1 MAKSDSH
8 SGKILLVDDDPQ
20 VLNFLSRRLR
30 RRDYGV
36 DEADSGMLA
45 LERIEKTSYDVI
57 LLDSVMPDFSGLE
70 TLLAIRKNHGP
81 SVLPVIMVTAMPDNA
96 SVVEA
101 LEAGANDYVVKPVD
115 FRVLLARLRNQVALK
130 RAEKEAAEYRTR
142 LEEMAEERTR
152 ELRVSQRL
160 LRTVFDAIPHHIF
173 VKDTKGRYTMANKVF
188 REFWKIPAENLVDAN
203 VSKLDWADKETP
215 EEIEKSDRQVI
226 ENGETLI
233 EPEVIFRL
241 KDGRETVHRQI
252 KVPLRDIEGKIV
264 GLVGISEDITQRRQT
279 EEALRQAQKMEA
291 VGQLTGGVAHDFNN
305 LLQVIHGYTQIAL
318 TQKDISENTA
328 DHLKKVS
335 EAAGRAAN
343 LTRQL
348 LAFSRQ
354 SVLNPVYLDINS
366 LFENIEKMV
375 RLLIGVDIDLE
386 IREGDDI
393 LPVHVDPGMIEQ
405 VLLNL
410 AINARDAMPKGG
422 RLVIETSRFRADE
435 QFCELNAWESPGD
448 YVEIKVSD
456 TGTGMSKEILAKIFD
471 PFFTTKAPGKGT
483 GLGMAMVY
491 GSIQQQG
498 GKILVYSE
506 PGKGTTF
513 RIYIPLADGVSP
525 ETADLKQPT
534 VSGGNE
540 TILIAEDT
548 EEVLE
553 LVTKLLESVGYRII
567 SAHNGQEALEIF
579 NRDPEK
585 IDLIML
591 DVVMPRMGGREV
603 YDQITKTRPQTSI
616 LFTTGFGANL
626 VDTEFVS
633 KEKLTLIQ
641 KPYLPNELFNT
652 IREVLDRRG

>member
-534 VSGGNE
+534 VSGGDE

>member
-641 KPYLPNELFNT
+641 KPYLPNELFST

>member
-534 VSGGNE
+534 VSGGDE

-641 KPYLPNELFNT
+641 KPYLPNELFST